1 MPWNGA
7 RTSNRTEQVY
17 LTQDELSK
25 RVSQIAKKSGEPP
38 FAELGVGTGQLFRR
52 LPSPKEGVELR
63 SVPPSERLP
72 QVSYGTDALLWNPS
86 RKVRTVVMN
95 PPFAKQVEFFNHA
108 ASFASAETIVW
119 IAGLNIRWW
128 STEDKLDHFWHL
140 EKEWV
145 VPEKMSQFTRPNGA
159 HVTVRTVVQVWRRK
173 ESKRQLWSLT
183 SSVERISNQLHPP
196 ADAILVR
203 KTGTPSRV
211 GESCR
216 ASACLREDGT
226 TSLGTL
232 KSAGGTAML
241 IRLSSR
247 DHNRLKKLFEN
258 GTIRDLVRFRSHSS
272 SLVSLTMTFVAA
284 LLKNPTR
291 LRRPFD
297 FLDGVRRDAHQW

>member
-1 MPWNGA
+1 
-7 RTSNRTEQVY
+7 
-17 LTQDELSK
+17 
-25 RVSQIAKKSGEPP
+25 
-38 FAELGVGTGQLFRR
+38 
-52 LPSPKEGVELR
+52 
-63 SVPPSERLP
+63 
-72 QVSYGTDALLWNPS
+72 
-86 RKVRTVVMN
+86 MN

-173 ESKRQLWSLT
+173 YSKRQLWSLT

-216 ASACLREDGT
+216 ASACLHEDGT

-232 KSAGGTAML
+232 RAKDGTAVA

-247 DHNRLKKLFEN
+247 DHTRLEKLFEN
-258 GTIRDLVRFRSHSS
+258 GTIRDLVLFRSHSS

-297 FLDGVRRDAHQW
+297 FLDGIRRDAHQW